1 MMYVVEIEFMVKDD
15 VFEIGDIVDEKDIPK
30 KSKKWLVDQGIIVK
44 EDLVRARNEKG
55 HFIADDPSTE
65 ENEAWKEEE

>member
-1 MMYVVEIEFMVKDD
+1 MVKDD

>member
-1 MMYVVEIEFMVKDD
+1 MKYSVQIEFMVKDD

-44 EDLVRARNEKG
+44 EDLVRARNNKG

>member
-1 MMYVVEIEFMVKDD
+1 MYVVEIEFMVKDD

>member
-1 MMYVVEIEFMVKDD
+1 MYVVEIEFMVKDD
-15 VFEIGDIVDEKDIPK
+15 VFEIGDVVDEKDIPK

>member
-15 VFEIGDIVDEKDIPK
+15 VFEIGDVVDEKDIPK

>member
-1 MMYVVEIEFMVKDD
+1 MKYVVEIEFMVKDD
-15 VFEIGDIVDEKDIPK
+15 VFEIGDVVDEKDIPK

-55 HFIADDPSTE
+55 HFIADAPSTE

>member
-1 MMYVVEIEFMVKDD
+1 MYVVEIEFMVKDD

-44 EDLVRARNEKG
+44 EDLVRARNKKG

>member
-1 MMYVVEIEFMVKDD
+1 MYVVEIEFMVKDD

-44 EDLVRARNEKG
+44 EDLVRARNNKG

>member
-1 MMYVVEIEFMVKDD
+1 MKYKVEIEFMVKDD

-44 EDLVRARNEKG
+44 EDLVRARNNKG

>member
-1 MMYVVEIEFMVKDD
+1 MFIVKIEFMVKDD

-44 EDLVRARNEKG
+44 EDLVRARNNKG

>member
-1 MMYVVEIEFMVKDD
+1 MKYVVEIEFMVKDD
-15 VFEIGDIVDEKDIPK
+15 VFEIGDVVDEKDIPK

>member
-1 MMYVVEIEFMVKDD
+1 MYVVEIEFMVKDD
-15 VFEIGDIVDEKDIPK
+15 VFEIGDVVDEKDIPK

-65 ENEAWKEEE
+65 ENEAWKDEE

>member
-1 MMYVVEIEFMVKDD
+1 MYVVEIEFMVKDD
-15 VFEIGDIVDEKDIPK
+15 VFEIGDIDDEKDIPK
-30 KSKKWLVDQGIIVK
+30 KSKKWLGDQGIIVK
-44 EDLVRARNEKG
+44 EDLVRARNKKG